1 MEGTVNI
8 AHLNDS
14 QLETAIH
21 DAIQVHETHS
31 MAMRIAEGN
40 INTAGV
46 DPDPEWLAELR
57 AVRYLSTPLAAEAG
71 ARLAELRAEA
81 ARRAPVDVPGGRRGI
96 LAGGSRPE
104 VVWTSFTSS
113 SGKFTMTAMCSGC
126 RNTATSVDLVGA
138 LNQLARIDPCIGPR
152 TCDCDCD
159 SLRGCGFDSPMTHSA
174 HPITQ

>member
-8 AHLNDS
+8 AHLDDS
-14 QLETAIH
+14 QLATAIH

-31 MAMRIAEGN
+31 MVMRIAEGN
-40 INTAGV
+40 IDTAGV
-46 DPDPEWLAELR
+46 APDPEWLAELI
-57 AVRYLSTPLAAEAG
+57 AVRDLSKPLVAETG

-81 ARRAPVDVPGGRRGI
+81 NRREPVDVPGGRRGI

-104 VVWTSFTSS
+104 VVWTSFKST

-138 LNQLARIDPCIGPR
+138 LNQLARIDACIAP
-152 TCDCDCD
+152 
-159 SLRGCGFDSPMTHSA
+159 
-174 HPITQ
+174 Q